1 MFIMNRKENESEQR
15 EKAYNNLNRISEE
28 AEKCMKELE
37 SRTSYLPI
45 VEQDGSSECPF
56 AEDLY
61 AQKEEAE
68 DKFRD
73 LLSDLNGQIPLLTDD
88 IVRHRRNLKQ
98 ISSDKEKLT
107 TPQPKGSYSSAEQ
120 QLQSDLHRALRIQS
134 RVGDILKRAKLALE
148 IAESKKFPGRK
159 PQRKGFS
166 PGASAPASP
175 IPLREPVAVMP
186 PPVMF
191 PGGVLPAGPV
201 VSSPGPALGGPTG
214 GLLSSGPL
222 K

>member
-1 MFIMNRKENESEQR
+1 MFKMNYKENESEQR
-15 EKAYNNLNRISEE
+15 EKAFNNLNRISEQ
-28 AEKCMKELE
+28 ADRAIKELQ
-37 SRTSYLPI
+37 SKASSLPI
-45 VEQDGSSECPF
+45 VEEDGSSECPF

-68 DKFRD
+68 DKLRD

-88 IVRHRRNLKQ
+88 IARHRRNLKQ
-98 ISSDKEKLT
+98 ISADKEKLT

-120 QLQSDLHRALRIQS
+120 QLQSDLHVALRIQE
-134 RVGDILKRAKLALE
+134 RFRDILKRAKLALE
-148 IAESKKFPGRK
+148 IAATQTFPGRK

-175 IPLREPVAVMP
+175 VPLRGPVTVMP
-186 PPVMF
+186 PPVTF
-191 PGGVLPAGPV
+191 PGGGLPAGPI